1 MVTTRRSSF
10 GIQDGDTLALRS
22 RSIPLSPDATPS
34 RKRKDPRE
42 RVPSSSRKKRKSSGR
57 EGADDAVVEQTPEN
71 VLTLNE
77 DESSG
82 AEPAAGSIEKD
93 QIVLA
98 PGTVDPEG
106 SEPKQSK
113 SWLEDDF
120 VPLPLEAAARQ
131 LNAQQPRDVAGEIE
145 RTSSKSLPG
154 DALDQDAEVQISM
167 NYSKS
172 ADPMDHQDRDM
183 PQHADASL
191 DRKQAVH
198 VPMLN
203 VHKRFGSEDPVLA
216 NDEDASTTPKREQQ
230 EGGSVQRDESDDAY
244 SEDDAPEVVGSKSV
258 SKDVKLPAKAP
269 RKAKRKAKPSRT
281 VEKQPT
287 IAEVERAPVGEDL
300 FFVDS
305 LPEHTSNNTPDYSR
319 SKAESLSHMAETTS
333 SHQRSNRR
341 KLFHKNDDKVKDII
355 KDGVTYRTVFDPP
368 PAIRAS
374 KEHKASHLP
383 PKSNTNSWRL
393 RKQVLGRKKVQHVWG
408 GRSAFLRS

>member
-10 GIQDGDTLALRS
+10 GVQDGDMLALRS

-34 RKRKDPRE
+34 RKRKDTRE
-42 RVPSSSRKKRKSSGR
+42 RVPSSSRKKRKLSGR
-57 EGADDAVVEQTPEN
+57 EGADDAVVEQTPDN

-77 DESSG
+77 DESSV
-82 AEPAAGSIEKD
+82 AESAASSSEKD
-93 QIVLA
+93 RIVLA
-98 PGTVDPEG
+98 TETVDPEG

-113 SWLEDDF
+113 SWLEDNF
-120 VPLPLEAAARQ
+120 VPLSLEAAARQ
-131 LNAQQPRDVAGEIE
+131 LNAQQPRDVAGKIE
-145 RTSSKSLPG
+145 RTSPKVLSG
-154 DALDQDAEVQISM
+154 DALGQDAEVKISM
-167 NYSKS
+167 NYSTS

-191 DRKQAVH
+191 DRKRAVQ

-216 NDEDASTTPKREQQ
+216 NDEDASIAPKREQQ
-230 EGGSVQRDESDDAY
+230 EGGSVPRDESDDAY

-258 SKDVKLPAKAP
+258 SKDVKLPTKAP

-281 VEKQPT
+281 VDKQPT

-300 FFVDS
+300 FLVDS
-305 LPEHTSNNTPDYSR
+305 LPEQ
-319 SKAESLSHMAETTS
+319 TS

-341 KLFHKNDDKVKDII
+341 KLFHKNDNKVKDII
-355 KDGVTYRTVFDPP
+355 KDGVTYRTVFDPT
-368 PAIRAS
+368 PAVRTS
-374 KEHKASHLP
+374 KEHKTSHLP
-383 PKSNTNSWRL
+383 PTSNTNSWRL